1 MRRAAA
7 IAALLAVAAVC
18 GLVAYDTLGRRPHGG
33 RDRWTQAL
41 AAARRA
47 ESTKAELPALHER
60 NRASLLFLGLAR
72 SGQAANR
79 SRAAMLAGLL
89 QIRNAAADPT
99 QRQAMMVEAARSL
112 RYAVGLDRG
121 NDDAAYDL
129 ELLLARARA
138 SGHPIAQGKPKQIR
152 KHKGG
157 PSAGAPGTGY

>member
-1 MRRAAA
+1 VRRTAA
-7 IAALLAVAAVC
+7 IAALLAAAAVC
-18 GLVAYDTLGRRPHGG
+18 GLLSYDTLGRRPDLGP
-33 RDRWTQAL
+33 DRWTQAL

-47 ESTKAELPALHER
+47 ERTKAELPAMHAR
-60 NRASLLFLGLAR
+60 NQASLLFLDLAR
-72 SGQAANR
+72 SGPSASR

-99 QRQAMMVEAARSL
+99 QRQAMMVEAVRSL
-112 RYAVGLDRG
+112 RYAVGLDRA

-138 SGHPIAQGKPKQIR
+138 SGHPIAQGKPKPVR

-157 PSAGAPGTGY
+157 PSAGTPGTGY